1 MDNGLLGILRVAGG
15 PLSQIVGKFLSW
27 PQVCLMHMCEVW
39 DCHGWHFLRGTWEI
53 EDGGVTLGGQCM
65 EAA

>member
-1 MDNGLLGILRVAGG
+1 MHDGLLGILRVAGG
-15 PLSQIVGKFLSW
+15 PLSQIVGKLPSW

-39 DCHGWHFLRGTWEI
+39 DRHGWHFLRGTWETK
-53 EDGGVTLGGQCM
+53 DGGVTVGGQHT